1 MKDTIFLLIMVILSA
16 SSRTSSGT
24 NIKGNDDVLNQFMT
38 RLDKLTEQVEHLSK
52 KGNVEERLE
61 NLEEIARVKLLRSC
75 HELEQHGVSKNGKL
89 ASWHK
94 TENLAWTRLYIL
106 KIMII
111 GKYLIDPDGLGI
123 GDPPIEVRCI
133 FGEGDGAIT
142 EIDHQD
148 GKIIAADHC
157 SGKQCFSKNITYS
170 VSKIQMLALTSISTT
185 CTQALSY
192 GCYLAP
198 LSLHEENLG
207 GWLDVNGNYI
217 YTTLLQISVH
227 HLKKSSQFSGNEQ
240 NFFHGNHPGE
250 HRCQCYDTKSCLN
263 NLVIKNKCNCDALLP
278 TWTQD
283 NGIISAKDLLPISSV
298 KYGPLTFDL
307 KRANFTLGPLRCSG
321 QLH

>member
-24 NIKGNDDVLNQFMT
+24 NIKGNDDVLNQLMT

-157 SGKQCFSKNITYS
+157 SRKQCFSKNITYS
-170 VSKIQMLALTSISTT
+170 VSKNQMLALKSISTT

-207 GWLDVNGNYI
+207 GWLDVNGEYI
-217 YTTLLQISVH
+217 HTNMYKIIAH
-227 HLKKSSQFSGNEQ
+227 H
-240 NFFHGNHPGE
+240 
-250 HRCQCYDTKSCLN
+250 
-263 NLVIKNKCNCDALLP
+263 
-278 TWTQD
+278 
-283 NGIISAKDLLPISSV
+283 
-298 KYGPLTFDL
+298 
-307 KRANFTLGPLRCSG
+307 
-321 QLH
+321 